1 MGERV
6 SRASAVGICLLAQG
20 FKIEQRSSAQAVRTY
35 PQSHGRFLDD
45 SAAVYPHESA
55 HLEIMQSRQKRQVA
69 MVTFDVDGVG
79 TLT

>member
-6 SRASAVGICLLAQG
+6 SRASAVDICLLAQG
-20 FKIEQRSSAQAVRTY
+20 FKVEQRSSVRAVRTY

-55 HLEIMQSRQKRQVA
+55 HPEIRRSRQKRQVA
-69 MVTFDVDGVG
+69 MMTFGVDGVG